1 MPTGAD
7 LSPPHCVCTAVHRK
21 YAPMHM
27 SFKSSL
33 HRTPR
38 PAHLVLCM
46 LLTISSTFAAEQ
58 LAVLNSKRLPEASGI
73 AVSRY
78 DENRLWFINDSGNS
92 AELIAYDFVDDDYER
107 LRVTNVK
114 NRDWED
120 IESFSLDGA
129 PWLAIADVGD
139 NKNKRKHVYV
149 YLLPEPRELEDDVEV
164 HAKLKI
170 TYPDGARDVESLAI
184 DSKTG
189 SLYLLSKRD
198 PFPQLY
204 RVQIP
209 KPPAAEKYEIV
220 AEKLGVVTSIPQA
233 TTQEAMLFGKY
244 GKYLHQPTGMTMLS
258 SAEGDAIALM
268 TYRGAY
274 LAQLGEERDWLS
286 ALNDSL
292 CPVQT
297 PLLSQGES
305 IGSDS
310 ERRLYVASEG
320 KKAPLYRLE
329 AQCRE

>member
-1 MPTGAD
+1 MEAD
-7 LSPPHCVCTAVHRK
+7 LSPPHCVRAAEHRE
-21 YAPMHM
+21 YAPMHTLFRLGLRRLRRWAYVVL
-27 SFKSSL
+27 STLLAIS
-33 HRTPR
+33 
-38 PAHLVLCM
+38 PA
-46 LLTISSTFAAEQ
+46 FAAEQ
-58 LAVLNSKRLPEASGI
+58 LALLKSKRLPEASGI
-73 AVSRY
+73 AVSQY

-92 AELIAYDFVDDDYER
+92 AELIAYEFLDDNYER

-120 IESFSLDGA
+120 IESFSLEGR

-139 NKNKRKHVYV
+139 NKVQRKHVYV
-149 YLLPEPRELEDDVEV
+149 YLLPEPRDLEQDVEV
-164 HAKLKI
+164 PAKLKI

-198 PFPQLY
+198 QFPQLY

-209 KPPAAEKYEIV
+209 NPLTAQKYEIV

-244 GKYLHQPTGMTMLS
+244 GKYLHQPTGMAMLS

-274 LAQLGEERDWLS
+274 LAQLGEDRDWLG

-305 IGSDS
+305 IGADS
-310 ERRLYVASEG
+310 QRWLYVTSEG

-329 AQCRE
+329 ARCRE